1 MNELTIVIPAKNE
14 VESLPKVLDSLKDFN
29 CNITI
34 SISENDIDTINSI
47 KNFNV
52 NIYQQRKNG
61 YGNALYE
68 AIENCNTDYFCIFN
82 ADGSFEKDDLIKMY
96 NQITNND
103 FVFASRYLDGAGSD
117 DDTIVTYFGNKIF
130 SILCK
135 ILFSLNINDI
145 LYTFILGKT
154 KSFKKLKIISND
166 FRFCVELPIKMQIA
180 SMKYSSIPSY
190 EKNRIAG
197 KKKVNAFK
205 DGLLILSEMLKLFFR
220 YKLLRQKII

>member
-1 MNELTIVIPAKNE
+1 MY
-14 VESLPKVLDSLKDFN
+14 
-29 CNITI
+29 
-34 SISENDIDTINSI
+34 
-47 KNFNV
+47 
-52 NIYQQRKNG
+52 IYQQIKNG

-82 ADGSFEKDDLIKMY
+82 ADGSFEKNDLIKMY

-103 FVFASRYLDGAGSD
+103 FVFASRYLDDAGSD
-117 DDTIVTYFGNKIF
+117 DDTIVTYFGNKFF
-130 SILCK
+130 SILGK